1 MPKNI
6 QNLIFLMEPTKNRW
20 VVSLKGGN
28 MCMNLFCI
36 DEDAAFEL
44 SDVHYL
50 KKSSRGI
57 TFGKT
62 TDMKTKRKSKGKGL
76 ITLTINAIN

>member
-1 MPKNI
+1 MRKHN

-50 KKSSRGI
+50 KKSSRDI
-57 TFGKT
+57 AYEKSTALESE
-62 TDMKTKRKSKGKGL
+62 RISKGKEYSSCVQ
-76 ITLTINAIN
+76 